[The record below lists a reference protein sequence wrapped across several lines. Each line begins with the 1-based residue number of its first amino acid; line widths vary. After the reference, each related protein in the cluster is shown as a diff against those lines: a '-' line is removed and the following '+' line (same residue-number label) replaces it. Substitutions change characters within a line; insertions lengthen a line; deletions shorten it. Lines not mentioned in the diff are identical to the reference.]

1 VHFDRTAPPIAIAKG
16 VFTPWNTQNTAFHYD
31 AFFGLLVPMSTPFRV
46 CDIWRSY
53 WAQRLLWEIGGD
65 LCFLG
70 PTVVQIRNTHNYFLD
85 FLDELD
91 LYRDAGRLVRVLA
104 TWRPSSFESK
114 SAFESPPEESSEGK
128 QKGGQELPS
137 MMVELAKVM
146 QHNRFWASSDVE
158 LMEAWVED
166 LTSVGYRFPEVVGG
180 PASHPR

>member
-1 VHFDRTAPPIAIAKG
+1 
-16 VFTPWNTQNTAFHYD
+16 
-31 AFFGLLVPMSTPFRV
+31 MSTPFRV